1 MSKLINDVFKSNF
14 LRLSKNEK
22 YSYNNLS
29 KRIYS
34 ECKFVILPF
43 ILLNLLMIIL
53 SISCD
58 LVFNITGLN
67 YWIAT
72 FIRLGI
78 SLIAIIYYQIYKDHL
93 IGIVEL
99 LFLVGTSFSPITIIP
114 LSLYIM
120 YKCFVIEILYD

>member
-22 YSYNNLS
+22 YSYNSLS

-34 ECKFVILPF
+34 ECKLVILPF

-53 SISCD
+53 YISCD
-58 LVFNITGLN
+58 LILNLLGLD

-72 FIRLGI
+72 FIRLVI
-78 SLIAIIYYQIYKDHL
+78 SFIAIVYYQVYKDHF

-99 LFLVGTSFSPITIIP
+99 LFLLGTSFSPITIIP
-114 LSLYIM
+114 LILYIM
-120 YKCFVIEILYD
+120 YKCFVIEIMFD